1 MKIVFLL
8 GALLNPAH
16 CIFEKNKGINE
27 WRIEN
32 LGNLQDVKF
41 VEESSQMY
49 AISKD
54 GLLSYF
60 DLETQKFLWKKKLT
74 IPQSNVG

>member
-8 GALLNPAH
+8 GALLPAH
-16 CIFEKNKGINE
+16 AIFEKNKGINE
-27 WRIEN
+27 WHIEN

-41 VEESSQMY
+41 VEETPQMY

-54 GLLSYF
+54 GLLSFF
-60 DLETQKFLWKKKLT
+60 DSETQKFIWRKKLA
-74 IPQSNVG
+74 IVQSKVG

>member
-8 GALLNPAH
+8 GALLHPAN
-16 CIFEKNKGINE
+16 CIYEKNKGINE

-32 LGNLQDVKF
+32 LGDLADVKL
-41 VEESSQMY
+41 VEDSSNMY

-60 DLETQKFLWKKKLT
+60 DLKTQRFIWKKKLT
-74 IPQSNVG
+74 LS